1 MIVKSLYG
9 YQSDGI
15 YPELDNLINKDN
27 SKGNEFTMTEL
38 LNIIKRNDP
47 NELYKLKFINHFV
60 NGHPTDGDRIGSYY
74 DNGEMVIIIRCL
86 IRIDKISHDIFK
98 VYCEFLELFDGDSFP
113 FSLKWMINRVRRGF
127 YPMEFHSNYTLNF
140 YSHLRGSL
148 VRDMKFLNNIPPTL
162 VREFNQILL
171 NCKESGIMPVEVLES
186 LDLNFIEKL
195 GKPVDNLSMNDFSNL
210 SKVRNEVGDK
220 IAIENYE
227 LIINLSREYELKYV
241 ISSLLE
247 FYKEN
252 IHF

>member
-15 YPELDNLINKDN
+15 YPELDDLINKDN

-98 VYCEFLELFDGDSFP
+98 VHCEFLELFDGDSFP

-227 LIINLSREYELKYV
+227 LIILHPQL
-241 ISSLLE
+241 
-247 FYKEN
+247 
-252 IHF
+252 

>member
-15 YPELDNLINKDN
+15 YPELDDLINKDN

-113 FSLKWMINRVRRGF
+113 FSLKWMINRVRIGF

-148 VRDMKFLNNIPPTL
+148 ARDMKFLNNIPPTL
-162 VREFNQILL
+162 VREFNQVLL

-210 SKVRNEVGDK
+210 SKVRNEVG
-220 IAIENYE
+220 IR
-227 LIINLSREYELKYV
+227 SQ
-241 ISSLLE
+241 
-247 FYKEN
+247 
-252 IHF
+252 